1 MFDIGLT
8 EIIVVIIVASVML
21 DIKDLP
27 KIIKVVK
34 QIIQYL
40 NEIIA
45 DVKKIYT
52 DIEQETNK
60 IIDLDG
66 NEQVTYDLSDI
77 MPDIKE
83 AKKPIDPSFEA
94 SVKLSTKR
102 TRTSKIKKDKVDK

>member
-27 KIIKVVK
+27 KIIKVIK

-60 IIDLDG
+60 IIDLEG

-83 AKKPIDPSFEA
+83 AKKPIDPSFEVA
-94 SVKLSTKR
+94 TKLPAKR
-102 TRTSKIKKDKVDK
+102 TRASKIKRNKADK